1 MERND
6 YNELQAATAFL
17 QVVKARGFA
26 NAARAL
32 GKSPSALTRA
42 VADLERHLGV
52 QLLVRTTRRIHLT
65 EAGAL
70 YLQHAEA
77 LLAAQR
83 QAHDAIAALTGGRPR
98 GHLRVSMPTVVG
110 ERLLGPRL
118 GDFHARY
125 PELVLELDLAD
136 RVVPLVQGGFDL
148 ALRVGRLA
156 DSAQRA
162 QRLVDVEQVLVAS
175 PGYLARAGTP
185 AAPAELLRHTCIT
198 QRQLA
203 GPVEWRLYRG
213 AQVEALT
220 VQGWLGTTSAT
231 LVEQAA
237 VAGHGIA
244 RISAWVARESLRAGR
259 LQRVLPDWSCHD
271 PREEDVGLHV
281 VYAQGAGVDI
291 PLKSRVFVD
300 FVKEA
305 VQASVDEAAHTP

>member
-1 MERND
+1 MDRND
-6 YNELQAATAFL
+6 FNELAAATVFL

-26 NAARAL
+26 NAARAI

-42 VADLERHLGV
+42 VAELERQLGTA
-52 QLLVRTTRRIHLT
+52 LLTRTTRRIHLT

-70 YLQHAEA
+70 YVQHAEA
-77 LLAAQR
+77 MLAAQR
-83 QAHDAIAALTGGRPR
+83 QAHDAVSALTGGRPR

-118 GDFHARY
+118 GEFHARC

-162 QRLVDVEQVLVAS
+162 QRLVDVSQVLVAS
-175 PGYLARAGTP
+175 PGYLARAGAPREP
-185 AAPAELLRHTCIT
+185 ADLLVHPCIT

-203 GPVEWRLYRG
+203 GPVEWRLYRED
-213 AQVEALT
+213 QVVALA
-220 VQGWLGTTSAT
+220 VSGWLGTTSAT

-244 RISAWVARESLRAGR
+244 RISAWVARESLRSGR
-259 LQRVLPDWSCHD
+259 LVRVLLDWSCHD

-291 PLKSRVFVD
+291 PLKSRVFVAW
-300 FVKEA
+300 VKEI
-305 VQASVDEAAHTP
+305 VGGEVAAGD

>member
-1 MERND
+1 MDRND
-6 YNELQAATAFL
+6 FNELQAAAVFL
-17 QVVKARGFA
+17 QVVRARGFA
-26 NAARAL
+26 NAARAI
-32 GKSPSALTRA
+32 GKSPSTLTRT
-42 VADLERHLGV
+42 VAELERHLGAP
-52 QLLVRTTRRIHLT
+52 LLTRTTRRIHLT
-65 EAGAL
+65 EAGSL
-70 YLQHAEA
+70 YLQHAES

-83 QAHDAIAALTGGRPR
+83 QAHDAVAALTGGRPR

-175 PGYLARAGTP
+175 PQFLARAGTP
-185 AAPAELLRHTCIT
+185 QSPRDILAQPCIT

-213 AQVEALT
+213 DEVVALN
-220 VQGWLGTTSAT
+220 VQGWLGTSSAT
-231 LVEQAA
+231 LVERAA
-237 VAGHGIA
+237 ADGLGIA
-244 RISAWVARESLRAGR
+244 RISSWVARESLRSGR
-259 LQRVLPDWSCHD
+259 LVRVLPEWSCHD

-305 VQASVDEAAHTP
+305 VRDARF